1 MHPWNLAIDQMRQ
14 PAPVERATRAD
25 EIRYIARRLIDASFD
40 GKVRLAAIAYE
51 SGYGNYWVRST
62 IMSDDAFVTSHRQGD
77 RTVWVS
83 LARTRRKDNE

>member
-1 MHPWNLAIDQMRQ
+1 MHPWHLAIDQMRQ

-51 SGYGNYWVRST
+51 
-62 IMSDDAFVTSHRQGD
+62 I
-77 RTVWVS
+77 
-83 LARTRRKDNE
+83 RKLQ